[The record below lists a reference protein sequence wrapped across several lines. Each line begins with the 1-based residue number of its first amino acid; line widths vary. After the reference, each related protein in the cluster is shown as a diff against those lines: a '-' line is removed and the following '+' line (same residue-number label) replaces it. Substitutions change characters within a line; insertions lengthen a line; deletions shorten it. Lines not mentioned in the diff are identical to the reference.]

1 MAHTEDELQA
11 ATYATLRAHATSEQA
26 NALVAKLASMV
37 EGFSIATGLRK
48 NKRKATAG
56 KLEYATGAFLADLL
70 HPLDAEEPNGWV
82 YRSLQA
88 KSFTRAAVPRRTFE
102 QLVDG
107 LKGLACLD
115 HVPAHKVS
123 TKPEDT
129 GKFATRF
136 RATPALLR
144 LCTDHGVDPTKVFDH
159 FEFEYDLPEHVLE
172 LRARK
177 PEDFHRSN
185 RPSGRPLEFERD
197 GIVRAIEDNVRELNE
212 YFDKQSL
219 RGGSHHGYIRIFHNG
234 DDEDFGWNKGGR
246 LYSQH
251 FVDSYQVMSAERR
264 RRMTINGEPV
274 AEIDIS
280 ASYLT
285 LFLSL
290 HGIQL
295 DTTKDPYELPGLGK
309 EHRAAVKSWTV
320 ATFGSNKPTRRWPPR
335 MVTKS
340 PELKQYK
347 VSTIK
352 EAAFDKYPVLERWVH
367 PSKVASTDG
376 RT

>member
-1 MAHTEDELQA
+1 
-11 ATYATLRAHATSEQA
+11 
-26 NALVAKLASMV
+26 
-37 EGFSIATGLRK
+37 
-48 NKRKATAG
+48 
-56 KLEYATGAFLADLL
+56 
-70 HPLDAEEPNGWV
+70 
-82 YRSLQA
+82 
-88 KSFTRAAVPRRTFE
+88 
-102 QLVDG
+102 
-107 LKGLACLD
+107 LD

-129 GKFATRF
+129 GKYATRF

-144 LCTDHGVDPTKVFDH
+144 LCTDHGVDPTKVVDH
-159 FEFEYDLPEHVLE
+159 FEFEYDLPKQVLE

-177 PEDFHRSN
+177 LEDFHSST

-197 GIVRAIEDNVRELNE
+197 GIVRAIEDNVWELNE

-264 RRMTINGEPV
+264 RRMTINGGPV

-309 EHRAAVKSWTV
+309 EHRSAVKSWTV
-320 ATFGSNKPTRRWPPR
+320 ATFGSTRPTRRWPPR
-335 MVTKS
+335 MRKKS
-340 PELKQYK
+340 PELSEYK
-347 VSTIK
+347 VSKIK
-352 EAAFDKYPVLERWVH
+352 DAAFDKYPVLERWGTPLRGRIHGWADLMWMESAVMFGTMCDLMRKHDTPSLSVH
-367 PSKVASTDG
+367 DSLIVPASRAKVAVEAITKTCVAQWEVEPRLKINWPSAD
-376 RT
+376 